1 MSRQLAFWLC
11 VVGLPI
17 GAQQPRAKVILPGFR
32 APVWMDTTGQSRTL
46 DAPAGTVMDAVAAV
60 FSASELP
67 MEVRDDRA
75 LILGSFQVKTQ
86 RRFAGERLSQ
96 LLDCGVG
103 TRGPNADAYRVHLAL
118 VALLTVQGEKTQLRV
133 AFAAGAQDFAGP
145 LADPVSCSST
155 GRLETRVLDAVE
167 QMLRR

>member
-1 MSRQLAFWLC
+1 
-11 VVGLPI
+11 
-17 GAQQPRAKVILPGFR
+17 
-32 APVWMDTTGQSRTL
+32 
-46 DAPAGTVMDAVAAV
+46 
-60 FSASELP
+60 
-67 MEVRDDRA
+67 
-75 LILGSFQVKTQ
+75 
-86 RRFAGERLSQ
+86 
-96 LLDCGVG
+96 
-103 TRGPNADAYRVHLAL
+103 VHLAL